1 MSTYKEQ
8 LKEIQKT
15 FCEGCT
21 ELISSYMNY
30 IHEVFSDK
38 KKAKKFIRENGLNRL
53 EKINELWLYQNMPA
67 VQKGDFTI
75 TIKEP
80 EEIKEEL
87 KLDISEEQIEEIR
100 KEFAKEVP
108 EYLWKSC

>member
-21 ELISSYMNY
+21 ELISNHMNY

-53 EKINELWLYQNMPA
+53 EKINELWLYQNMLA

-87 KLDISEEQIEEIR
+87 KMDISEEEEF
-100 KEFAKEVP
+100 KKQLAEQLK
-108 EYLWKSC
+108 